1 MSREGRGGSGVTVPE
16 YLDHLPPARRRE
28 VARLRA
34 LIRRHLPAGYEE
46 VVSKRMLVYQVP
58 LARYPDTYNKQPL
71 WYIALASEKSYL
83 SLHLMSIYGDATQAE
98 RLRTSFRAAGKKPD
112 MGKAC
117 IHFKTADDLPLDAI
131 GQVVASMPLNRW
143 VTVAQAARRRK

>member
-1 MSREGRGGSGVTVPE
+1 MTVPE
-16 YLDHLPPARRRE
+16 FLDLLPPARRRE
-28 VARLRA
+28 VDRLRA

-46 VVSKRMLVYQVP
+46 VVSRRMLVYQVP

-71 WYIALASEKSYL
+71 WYIALASELSYL
-83 SLHLMSIYGDATQAE
+83 SLHLMSIYGDAAQAE
-98 RLRTSFRAAGKKPD
+98 RLKTSFRAAGKKLD

-131 GQVVASMPLNRW
+131 GQVVASMPLDRW
-143 VTVAQAARRRK
+143 VALAQSARRRK